1 MPRKTKAARQCPH
14 AGERCRTRLTTA
26 SVGTDDKADGYT
38 DQLKTSTLFI
48 PQLQQ
53 SPPMASADHS
63 PVVLRTRPVA
73 MGHWRAFLA
82 VARHLNFR
90 AAADELALTQSAVSR
105 QIQALEEEV
114 GVALF
119 LRHTR
124 AVELTSAGAQLQR
137 AVAPALERMDGAVR
151 LVRQTAGRRSV
162 AVTTWASFAS
172 MWLIPRMEAFQRDNP
187 GIDIRIDASDV
198 AVDLDKSDVDLAL
211 RYSLPGASTLG
222 GQRLFGEQ
230 LAVVASPWL
239 IKSSPPL
246 RTPADVAQFTL
257 IEAGDAH
264 RNQHLEWLS
273 WRRWFQARGLAKLQP
288 QRWLY
293 FNYAHQI
300 VQAALAGQGLALARM
315 PLIADA
321 LASGDLV
328 EVLPGH
334 RIDSP
339 LAYWLLVG
347 PRSTHRPEVTAF
359 CSWLELE
366 AQATR
371 DAIGELPG
379 GPVPHASGMQSPV
392 L

>member
-1 MPRKTKAARQCPH
+1 M
-14 AGERCRTRLTTA
+14 
-26 SVGTDDKADGYT
+26 
-38 DQLKTSTLFI
+38 QLSSSH
-48 PQLQQ
+48 P
-53 SPPMASADHS
+53 
-63 PVVLRTRPVA
+63 RTRPISA
-73 MGHWRAFLA
+73 GHLRAFEA

-90 AAADELALTQSAVSR
+90 AAAEELSLTQSAVSR
-105 QIQALEEEV
+105 QIQALEDEV
-114 GVALF
+114 GTALF

-137 AVAPALERMDGAVR
+137 AVAPAIERMDAAVR

-162 AVTTWASFAS
+162 AITTWASFAS
-172 MWLIPRMEAFQRDNP
+172 MWLIPRMEEFQRDNP

-198 AVDLDKSDVDLAL
+198 PVDLETSDVDLAL
-211 RYSLPGASTLG
+211 RYTLPGVGTQGA
-222 GQRLFGEQ
+222 QRLFGEQ

-239 IKSSPPL
+239 LKSGKPL

-264 RNQHLEWLS
+264 RSQHLEYLS
-273 WRRWFQARGLAKLQP
+273 WRRWFDTCDLAKLQP

-321 LASGDLV
+321 LAAGDLI

-339 LAYWLLVG
+339 LAYWLMVG
-347 PRSTHRPEVTAF
+347 PRSGNRPEIKAF
-359 CSWLELE
+359 CAWLELQ

-371 DAIGELPG
+371 EAIGD
-379 GPVPHASGMQSPV
+379 VPDPDLNDNLDGT
-392 L
+392 